1 MVKGHGAERGLLPW
15 GVPLQG
21 RQSKT
26 EGYMAH
32 IRLNRFNHLVAT
44 SLFLALIIAMPAH
57 ARNARRRKAVVSKQV
72 TRASWYGKSF
82 QGRPMASGGIFNPHH
97 LTAAHPTIHLGSK
110 VKVTELRSG
119 RSVVVQIT
127 DRGPFLPG
135 RGIDLSYAAARQL
148 GIVRRGVARV
158 RLELLDHELPA
169 PKAPVVT
176 ACSWPMSSW
185 LPQAIAE

>member
-1 MVKGHGAERGLLPW
+1 
-15 GVPLQG
+15 
-21 RQSKT
+21 
-26 EGYMAH
+26 MAH
-32 IRLNRFNHLVAT
+32 IRVYRFSRLLAT
-44 SLFLALIIAMPAH
+44 SLLLVLIIAMPAH
-57 ARNARRRKAVVSKQV
+57 ARDARRRKPTGSKQI

-82 QGRPMASGGIFNPHH
+82 QGKPTAGGGIFNLHH
-97 LTAAHPTIHLGSK
+97 LTAAHRTIHLGSK

-135 RGIDLSYAAARQL
+135 RDIDLSYAAARQL
-148 GIVRRGVARV
+148 GIVRRGVAAV

-169 PKAPVVT
+169 PEAPVVT

>member
-1 MVKGHGAERGLLPW
+1 VAEGHGAECGLWPW

-21 RQSKT
+21 RQNKT

-32 IRLNRFNHLVAT
+32 ICLNRTNHLVAA
-44 SLFLALIIAMPAH
+44 SVFLALIIALPAR
-57 ARNARRRKAVVSKQV
+57 ARDARHGKATMSKQV

-82 QGRPMASGGIFNPHH
+82 QGKPTASGSVFNPHH
-97 LTAAHPTIHLGSK
+97 LTAAHRTIHLGSK
-110 VKVTELRSG
+110 VKVTDLRSG
-119 RSVVVQIT
+119 RSVIVRIT
-127 DRGPFLPG
+127 DRGPFLHG

-148 GIVRRGVARV
+148 GIISRGVARV
-158 RLELLDHELPA
+158 RLEVLDHELPV

>member
-1 MVKGHGAERGLLPW
+1 
-15 GVPLQG
+15 
-21 RQSKT
+21 
-26 EGYMAH
+26 MAH
-32 IRLNRFNHLVAT
+32 ISFYRLNLLLAT
-44 SLFLALIIAMPAH
+44 SALSALVIAMPAH
-57 ARNARRRKAVVSKQV
+57 ARNTGRRKRAVSKQV

-82 QGRPMASGGIFNPHH
+82 QNRPMASGDSFNPSHF
-97 LTAAHPTIHLGSK
+97 TAAHPTIHLGSK

-119 RSVVVQIT
+119 RSVVVEIT
-127 DRGPFLPG
+127 DRGPFMPG

-158 RLELLDHELPA
+158 RLELLDQEVPA

>member
-1 MVKGHGAERGLLPW
+1 
-15 GVPLQG
+15 
-21 RQSKT
+21 
-26 EGYMAH
+26 MAH
-32 IRLNRFNHLVAT
+32 IRFNRFKHLVAT
-44 SLFLALIIAMPAH
+44 SLVLVVFGAMPAY
-57 ARNARRRKAVVSKQV
+57 ARNAPRKKATVSKQV
-72 TRASWYGKSF
+72 TRASWYGRSF
-82 QGRPMASGGIFNPHH
+82 QGRLTANGGIFNPHH
-97 LTAAHPTIHLGSK
+97 LTAAHRTIHLGSK

-169 PKAPVVT
+169 PEAPIVT
-176 ACSWPMSSW
+176 ACSWPMPSW

>member
-1 MVKGHGAERGLLPW
+1 MGHISL
-15 GVPLQG
+15 
-21 RQSKT
+21 
-26 EGYMAH
+26 H
-32 IRLNRFNHLVAT
+32 RFNLLLAF
-44 SLFLALIIAMPAH
+44 SALLALVIAMPAH
-57 ARNARRRKAVVSKQV
+57 ARNTRQRKPAASKQV

-82 QGRPMASGGIFNPHH
+82 QGRPMASGGIFNPHRF
-97 LTAAHPTIHLGSK
+97 TAAHRTIHLGSK

-127 DRGPFLPG
+127 DRGPFIPG

-158 RLELLDHELPA
+158 RLELLGQEVPA

>member
-1 MVKGHGAERGLLPW
+1 MAKSHGAKCGLSQW

-21 RQSKT
+21 RDSKT

-32 IRLNRFNHLVAT
+32 IRAYRFSRLLAT
-44 SLFLALIIAMPAH
+44 SLLLALVVAVPAH
-57 ARNARRRKAVVSKQV
+57 ARDARRRKPARSKQV

-82 QGRPMASGGIFNPHH
+82 QGKPTASGRIFNLHR
-97 LTAAHPTIHLGSK
+97 LTAAHRTIHLGSK

-135 RGIDLSYAAARQL
+135 RDIDLSYAAARQL
-148 GIVRRGVARV
+148 GIVRRGVASV

-169 PKAPVVT
+169 PEAPVVT

>member
-1 MVKGHGAERGLLPW
+1 MVKGHGAECDLWSR

-21 RQSKT
+21 HQSRT
-26 EGYMAH
+26 EGYMAQ
-32 IRLNRFNHLVAT
+32 ISFCRFNHFLAT
-44 SLFLALIIAMPAH
+44 SLLLALIIAMPAR
-57 ARNARRRKAVVSKQV
+57 ARDGRWSKPAVSKQV
-72 TRASWYGKSF
+72 TRASWYGKGF
-82 QGRPMASGGIFNPHH
+82 QGRPMASGGTFNPHH
-97 LTAAHPTIHLGSK
+97 LTAAHRTINLGSK

-148 GIVRRGVARV
+148 GIVHRGVARV
-158 RLELLDHELPA
+158 RLELLDQELPA

-176 ACSWPMSSW
+176 ACSWPVSSW

>member
-1 MVKGHGAERGLLPW
+1 MAKRAMAPSAVVAVGYASPGTS
-15 GVPLQG
+15 
-21 RQSKT
+21 SKT

-32 IRLNRFNHLVAT
+32 IRLNRLGHILVA
-44 SLFLALIIAMPAH
+44 SLSLALIVALPAH
-57 ARNARRRKAVVSKQV
+57 ARDVQRRKATASKQV

-82 QGRPMASGGIFNPHH
+82 QGKPTASGSVFNPSH
-97 LTAAHPTIHLGSK
+97 LTAAHPTLDLGSK

-119 RSVVVQIT
+119 RSVIVRIT
-127 DRGPFLPG
+127 DRGPFLHG

-148 GIVRRGVARV
+148 GIIRRGVARV
-158 RLELLDHELPA
+158 RLELLDRGMPA
-169 PKAPVVT
+169 PNAPIVT

>member
-1 MVKGHGAERGLLPW
+1 MAEGHGTEWGLWSW

-21 RQSKT
+21 HRSKT

-32 IRLNRFNHLVAT
+32 IRLNRTNHLVVT
-44 SLFLALIIAMPAH
+44 SLFLALMIALPAH
-57 ARNARRRKAVVSKQV
+57 ARDIRHRKARMSKQV

-82 QGRPMASGGIFNPHH
+82 QGKPTASGRVFNLHR
-97 LTAAHPTIHLGSK
+97 LTAAHPTIRLGSK

-119 RSVVVQIT
+119 RSVVVEIT
-127 DRGPFLPG
+127 DRGPFVHG

-158 RLELLDHELPA
+158 RLELLEQELLA
-169 PKAPVVT
+169 PKAPIVT